1 MRLAVAERIDLVNQL
16 YHPFERRPLVGCLAS
31 QPHFLY
37 FRWEEQE
44 IWTDTNHKTKLA
56 IGWKLTDQFTVEC

>member
-16 YHPFERRPLVGCLAS
+16 YHPFERSPLVGCLAS
-31 QPHFLY
+31 QPHFFY

-44 IWTDTNHKTKLA
+44 IWTDTDDSIARLSWLLA
-56 IGWKLTDQFTVEC
+56 GN